1 MWKTVVELYKSS
13 FIYVTS
19 WVVQYIKYFSNVV
32 YCCDLFQSLSKF
44 YPFSGT
50 YTFRYFR
57 FATKSTKWLP
67 HYHVAHYLW
76 VSSLENIGIQGVIL
90 RNSSVIKQKRES
102 QNGCYLKTKHVK
114 FSEKR
119 TFLTPQIC
127 KHISYWDSP
136 FCLIT
141 DELVVTLH

>member
-19 WVVQYIKYFSNVV
+19 WVVHYIKYFSNVV
-32 YCCDLFQSLSKF
+32 YCCDLLQSVSKF

-57 FATKSTKWLP
+57 VATKSTKWLP

-90 RNSSVIKQKRES
+90 RNSSVIRQKIES
-102 QNGCYLKTKHVK
+102 QNGCYLKQSLSNFPKNEH
-114 FSEKR
+114 
-119 TFLTPQIC
+119 FLPPWYANTYHTEIR
-127 KHISYWDSP
+127 P
-136 FCLIT
+136 FALLPT
-141 DELVVTLH
+141 NWL